1 MDGEHPLALMG
12 SRREAGPQS
21 FLDGFL
27 KLSRGKTSP
36 RTAEIKG
43 DSVLRCR
50 GGTAQGLPEGAGG
63 KQCLIVVYKM
73 VSAIPKGICD
83 SKYPGKCWRLS

>member
-21 FLDGFL
+21 FLDRFP

-36 RTAEIKG
+36 RTAEMKG

-50 GGTAQGLPEGAGG
+50 GALLKDFQ
-63 KQCLIVVYKM
+63 
-73 VSAIPKGICD
+73 KGQVG
-83 SKYPGKCWRLS
+83 SNALL